1 MKGKVEAGMEFRYW
15 SENVNISY
23 SAASGLP
30 APAKSLLRAGLPVA
44 GIFHGLFGNRG
55 RQEWKEFFKD
65 DSSLDS
71 PTWGSDLCSQFP
83 FSSLDQTPSWK
94 LSLSW
99 AESICLPAGGR
110 CSKAMEWEYGKD
122 AEKTVTFAHWGFLF
136 AYKEFV
142 LSESWSCYLFSDALQ
157 KVLPKSLQCGL
168 LQGGFNPW
176 HSSSH

>member
-15 SENVNISY
+15 SENVNTSN

-30 APAKSLLRAGLPVA
+30 APAKSPLPAGLPVA
-44 GIFHGLFGNRG
+44 GILHCLFGNQG
-55 RQEWKEFFKD
+55 RQQWKEFFKD

-71 PTWGSDLCSQFP
+71 PPWGSHLCSQFP

-99 AESICLPAGGR
+99 AASICLPAGGR

-122 AEKTVTFAHWGFLF
+122 AEKTSYICSLGFFLCLQRVC
-136 AYKEFV
+136 ALRALV
-142 LSESWSCYLFSDALQ
+142 L
-157 KVLPKSLQCGL
+157 LPFL
-168 LQGGFNPW
+168 
-176 HSSSH
+176 

>member
-30 APAKSLLRAGLPVA
+30 APAKSPLRAGLPGA

-122 AEKTVTFAHWGFLF
+122 AEKTVTFTHWGFLF

-142 LSESWSCYLFSDALQ
+142 LSEPWSCCFFSDALQ
-157 KVLPKSLQCGL
+157 KVLPKITVVWPLK
-168 LQGGFNPW
+168 GGFNPW
-176 HSSSH
+176 HSRSH